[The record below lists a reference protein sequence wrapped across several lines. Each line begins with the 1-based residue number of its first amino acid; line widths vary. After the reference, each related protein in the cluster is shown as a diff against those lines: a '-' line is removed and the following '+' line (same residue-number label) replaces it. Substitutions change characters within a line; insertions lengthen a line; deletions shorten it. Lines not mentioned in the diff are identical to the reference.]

1 MNITRKEFVA
11 GAGGLSALF
20 PSLGMAA
27 PFATGSLPEISSGNL
42 ASADELWKWLQQ
54 LAGWC
59 PAGSGS
65 AGQRAFVTFL
75 DDQLRSAKITPQ
87 RKSFKI
93 NYWEPKTW
101 ALKVSDEQ
109 LHVTGYRPYSGP
121 TSPTGVTAPLYFAGT
136 APSLDYSGASG
147 KIVVV
152 ETAPAPIRGSS
163 LVGRTTSGRGAGEA
177 VGTYPSNASVP
188 DTDYGALYAFI
199 TAPDLKEA
207 QQAGAR
213 GVVYIWNNVSDGN
226 AEDQA
231 APFTSPPNPVPAVW
245 VGQTTGRKLKEFAAS
260 HSSATLTMHAIE
272 HPDTP
277 TDNIW
282 GVLPGKTDE
291 AIIINTHTDGCNAC
305 EENGALGVVALAKY
319 FAKVPPAQ
327 RNRTLVFL
335 MTTGHFAHGL
345 VRGTED
351 WINTNPDFMKKAVAC
366 VTIEHLGANEWVDEP
381 SLNRYKPSGQ
391 YEWGLIYT
399 PRPAEG
405 HLALK
410 ALEGTEAN
418 NILVFRPAGR
428 YGGEGG
434 AFFRAGI
441 PTISYIPTPQY
452 LFVEP
457 RTGGAIDK
465 LDKMRLHGEVMTFA
479 RCVAALDKMS
489 VSEIRG

>member
-1 MNITRKEFVA
+1 MNLTRKDFLK
-11 GAGGLSALF
+11 GASALSILL
-20 PSLGMAA
+20 PRLGIAA
-27 PFATGSLPEISSGNL
+27 PFASSSLPELSIGNL

-54 LAGWC
+54 LAAWC
-59 PAGSGS
+59 PAATGS
-65 AGQRAFVTFL
+65 AGQTAFVNFL
-75 DDQLRSAKITPQ
+75 DEQLQSAKIAPQ
-87 RKSFKI
+87 RKTFKI

-101 ALKVSDEQ
+101 ALKSGGENF
-109 LHVTGYRPYSGP
+109 HITGYRPYSGP

-136 APSLDYSGASG
+136 APSVDYSGASG
-147 KIVVV
+147 KIVVI

-163 LVGRTTSGRGAGEA
+163 LAGRTTSGRGSGEL
-177 VGTYPSNASVP
+177 VGTYPAHASVP

-199 TAPDLKEA
+199 TAPDLKQA
-207 QQAGAR
+207 QEAGAK

-231 APFTSPPNPVPAVW
+231 APFTTPPNPVPAVW
-245 VGQTTGRKLKEFAAS
+245 VGQTTGKRLKQLAAS
-260 HSSATLTMHAIE
+260 HASATLTMHAIE
-272 HPDTP
+272 HPETP
-277 TDNIW
+277 TENIW

-319 FAKVPPAQ
+319 FAKVPASQ

-366 VTIEHLGANEWVDEP
+366 VTIEHLGATEWVDEP
-381 SLNRYKPSGQ
+381 STNSYKPSGQ

-399 PRPAEG
+399 PRTAEG
-405 HLALK
+405 QLALK
-410 ALEGTEAN
+410 AVEGTEAK
-418 NILVFRPAGR
+418 NILVFKPAGR

-457 RTGGAIDK
+457 RKGGMIDK
-465 LDKMRLHGEVMTFA
+465 LDKNRLHGEVVTFA
-479 RCVAALDKMS
+479 RCVAALDQMS
-489 VSEIRG
+489 LSEIRG